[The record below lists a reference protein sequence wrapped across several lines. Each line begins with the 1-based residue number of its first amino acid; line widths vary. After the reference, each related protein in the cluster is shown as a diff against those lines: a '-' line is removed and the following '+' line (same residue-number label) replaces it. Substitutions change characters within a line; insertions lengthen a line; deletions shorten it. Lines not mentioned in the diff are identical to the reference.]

1 MRKYDKEVLQAQLDN
16 EKAVL
21 KQLEQ
26 NYKDSLEEVNSKIAE
41 LMGRADADMQHV
53 IYQVD
58 YQRALKAQIQGILK
72 TLQSNEF
79 STVSEYLTKCYDE
92 GFLGTMY
99 AMQSQGIPLVIP
111 MNQEEIAAAIQHE
124 TNLSSGLYK
133 AFDTADLQKKIA
145 GEISRGF
152 TVGSSFAEIARNVSA
167 YANISKNNA
176 GRIVRTEGHRI
187 VETAAHHAQ
196 QKAKDRGA
204 DVVKIWDA
212 ALDAKTRDSHVKVD
226 GEIRDVDKKFSNGLM
241 FPGDPSGKAAEVIN
255 CRCRARTEAR
265 WALDANQTKML
276 GDTSKMTPTQ
286 RENIAKKLG
295 ISEDALDQYSGQ
307 IVPIKAKNYKDFK
320 NQYNKLWQYEGS
332 DLQKKAESRI
342 AGYEKAKSKAA
353 EKESQYGVRY
363 GAVAVDVD
371 LDYVDS
377 NEYKKKFSKLTGN
390 EKVNNSVHKTC
401 EDILKHCDG
410 TEHEDMYLINAN
422 DGSIFAKITDT
433 AKNSGVVYTDE
444 FEAKLRESKEKGIP
458 IIGIHNHPQGTP
470 PSPDDF
476 RKAYDNGYAFGIIP
490 GHNGQLYKYETPSKP
505 VSKELSAMIDR
516 ELGIALDGG
525 VDVDRAFQTLYNAYG
540 LVYTIIEGK

>member
-1 MRKYDKEVLQAQLDN
+1 MRKYDKEILQAQLDN
-16 EKAVL
+16 EKVVL
-21 KQLEQ
+21 KQLER
-26 NYKDSLEEVNSKIAE
+26 NYADALEEVNSKIAE

-276 GDTSKMTPTQ
+276 GDTSKMTPAQ

-320 NQYNKLWQYEGS
+320 NQYNKLWHYEGS
-332 DLQKKAESRI
+332 DLQKKAEARI
-342 AGYEKAKSKAA
+342 AGYEKAKNVKKNANSTKEALENVVAHGKIEPGKAKFA
-353 EKESQYGVRY
+353 NGEKPYEIKLPRTKKKEILAR
-363 GAVAVDVD
+363 GASEARPIFAVDTATNKFASNAAKVKSED
-371 LDYVDS
+371 GFYDVAMHGGDTSVEFFGTPIDAYTLSQIIRQREDYISGTAIRLLSCSTGNIDNTGDCVAQLVANELGVHVIAPTDTLYVDQ
-377 NEYKKKFSKLTGN
+377 NGGITIGKRNTG
-390 EKVNNSVHKTC
+390 KMK
-401 EDILKHCDG
+401 
-410 TEHEDMYLINAN
+410 
-422 DGSIFAKITDT
+422 
-433 AKNSGVVYTDE
+433 E
-444 FEAKLRESKEKGIP
+444 FYP
-458 IIGIHNHPQGTP
+458 
-470 PSPDDF
+470 
-476 RKAYDNGYAFGIIP
+476 RK
-490 GHNGQLYKYETPSKP
+490 
-505 VSKELSAMIDR
+505 
-516 ELGIALDGG
+516 
-525 VDVDRAFQTLYNAYG
+525 
-540 LVYTIIEGK
+540 